1 MTHTISKLVA
11 MAVLGQA
18 ATSTTFA
25 QADVTAEQVV
35 GALEANAG
43 VHAGERRGFS
53 RGTCAAGEFVGDPD
67 AAAYTRSL
75 LFTGKPVPVVA
86 RFSVAGG
93 NPKVPDTTKSP
104 RGMALE
110 FRLPNGLQHMTMSSA
125 PLFGVASPQAFLE
138 LTLATRPDPATGKPD
153 PEKIKAFRAS
163 HPESIAQ
170 ARFLESNNPPP
181 SYANSAFF
189 GVHAFRFVASNG
201 AKTLVRWEFAPLDGE
216 RHLTDDELKTAGAN
230 FLEPALL
237 ERMQRGPVQ
246 WQMIVTIG
254 EPDDP
259 DNDPTRAWPESRRK
273 VKVGVLSLKSA
284 SVQKSGACEGIN
296 FDPMVLAD
304 GIEATDDPILHF
316 RSAAYAVSFSRR
328 LKGE

>member
-1 MTHTISKLVA
+1 
-11 MAVLGQA
+11 
-18 ATSTTFA
+18 
-25 QADVTAEQVV
+25 
-35 GALEANAG
+35 
-43 VHAGERRGFS
+43 
-53 RGTCAAGEFVGDPD
+53 
-67 AAAYTRSL
+67 
-75 LFTGKPVPVVA
+75 
-86 RFSVAGG
+86 
-93 NPKVPDTTKSP
+93 
-104 RGMALE
+104 
-110 FRLPNGLQHMTMSSA
+110 
-125 PLFGVASPQAFLE
+125 
-138 LTLATRPDPATGKPD
+138 
-153 PEKIKAFRAS
+153 
-163 HPESIAQ
+163 
-170 ARFLESNNPPP
+170 
-181 SYANSAFF
+181 
-189 GVHAFRFVASNG
+189 VHAFRFVASNG

-254 EPDDP
+254 EPGDP